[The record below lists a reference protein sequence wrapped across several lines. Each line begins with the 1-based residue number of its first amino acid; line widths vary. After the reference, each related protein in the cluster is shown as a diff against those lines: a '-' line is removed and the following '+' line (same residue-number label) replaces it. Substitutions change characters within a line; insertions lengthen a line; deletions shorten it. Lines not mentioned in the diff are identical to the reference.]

1 MTSTDK
7 EVEWFDEEGNRVDGR
22 KADELRETTMEV
34 GVLEEADGS
43 AMVEIGNTRVIASV
57 FGPQDLHPKHLQESD
72 RAVIKMR
79 YNMAPFSVDDRMSPG
94 PNRRAKEI
102 GLVARRA
109 LEPALELEKFPTAGI
124 DISMEVVESD
134 GGTRV
139 TGITAASLALA
150 DAGIPMKGMVASCAA
165 GVVDD
170 TPVLDVN
177 GKEDKEGNADIPIAT
192 INRSDDDTESREED
206 KVTLLQMDGDLTT
219 DQVEDC
225 VQLAKDGCRQLYE
238 QQKRTIREKY
248 NATDGGDQ

>member
-1 MTSTDK
+1 MADEET
-7 EVEWFDEEGNRVDGR
+7 EWFDEDGNRVDGR
-22 KADELRETTMEV
+22 KADELRETNMEV
-34 GVLEEADGS
+34 GVLDEADGS

-109 LEPALELEKFPTAGI
+109 LEPALELERFPEAGI

-150 DAGIPMKGMVASCAA
+150 DAGIPMKGLVSSCAA
-165 GVVDD
+165 GVVDE

-177 GKEDKEGNADIPIAT
+177 GKEDKEGNADIPIAV
-192 INRSDDDTESREED
+192 INRSDDKDTKEED
-206 KVTLLQMDGDLTT
+206 KITLLQMDGDLTT
-219 DQVEDC
+219 QQVEDC
-225 VQLAKDGCRQLYE
+225 VELAKDGCRQLYE
-238 QQKRTIREKY
+238 QQRRTILEKY
-248 NATDGGDQ
+248 NAYSGGEE

>member
-1 MTSTDK
+1 MADK
-7 EVEWFDEEGNRVDGR
+7 EIEWFDDEGTRVDGR
-22 KADELRETTMEV
+22 KADDLRETSMEI
-34 GVLEEADGS
+34 GVLDEADGS
-43 AMVEIGNTRVIASV
+43 AMVEIGNTRVFASV

-102 GLVARRA
+102 GLVAKRA

-124 DISMEVVESD
+124 DISMEIIESD

-139 TGITAASLALA
+139 TGITAAALALA
-150 DAGIPMKGMVASCAA
+150 DAGIPMKGLVSACAA

-192 INRSDDDTESREED
+192 INMEDDEESKDED
-206 KVTLLQMDGDLTT
+206 KIALLQMDGDLTT

-225 VQLAKDGCRQLYE
+225 IELAKAGCRQLYE
-238 QQKRTIREKY
+238 QQRETIMEKY
-248 NATDGGDQ
+248 NGGDF

>member
-1 MTSTDK
+1 MTASK
-7 EVEWFDEEGNRVDGR
+7 ENIEWFDEEGKRVDGR
-22 KADELRETTMEV
+22 EKDELRETNMEI

-43 AMVEIGNTRVIASV
+43 AMVEIGNTRVFASV

-79 YNMAPFSVDDRMSPG
+79 YNMAPFSVDDRMRPG

-102 GLVARRA
+102 GLVAKRA

-124 DISMEVVESD
+124 DISMEIVESD

-139 TGITAASLALA
+139 TGITAAALALA
-150 DAGIPMKGMVASCAA
+150 DAGIPMKGMVSACAA
-165 GVVDD
+165 GVVDE

-192 INRSDDDTESREED
+192 INKSDDEDSKSED
-206 KVTLLQMDGDLTT
+206 KITLLQMDGDLTT
-219 DQVEDC
+219 DQVEAC
-225 VQLAKDGCRQLYE
+225 VELAKDGCRQLYE
-238 QQKRTIREKY
+238 QQRETISEKY
-248 NATDGGDQ
+248 SGGDQ

>member
-1 MTSTDK
+1 MTESK
-7 EVEWFDEEGNRVDGR
+7 EDIEWFDEEGKRVDGR
-22 KADELRETTMEV
+22 EKDEYRETSMEI
-34 GVLEEADGS
+34 GVLDEADGS
-43 AMVEIGNTRVIASV
+43 AMVEVGNTRVVASV

-79 YNMAPFSVDDRMSPG
+79 YNMAPFSVDDRMRPG

-109 LEPALELEKFPTAGI
+109 LEPVLDLERFPKAGI
-124 DISMEVVESD
+124 DISMEVLESD

-150 DAGIPMKGMVASCAA
+150 DAGIPMKGMVSAMAA

-177 GKEDKEGNADIPIAT
+177 GKEDKEGNADIPIAV
-192 INRSDDDTESREED
+192 INYEDEEEPD
-206 KVTLLQMDGDLTT
+206 EITLLQMDGDLTQE
-219 DQVEDC
+219 QVDEC
-225 VQLAKDGCRQLYE
+225 ISLAKQGCRDLYQE
-238 QQKRTIREKY
+238 QKKTVLEKY
-248 NATDGGDQ
+248 ESIRGEQ